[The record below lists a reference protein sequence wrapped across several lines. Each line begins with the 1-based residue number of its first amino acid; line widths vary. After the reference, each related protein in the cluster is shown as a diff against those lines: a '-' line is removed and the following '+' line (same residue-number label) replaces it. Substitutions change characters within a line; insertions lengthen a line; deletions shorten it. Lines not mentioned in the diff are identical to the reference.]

1 LNPEAT
7 PPGCG
12 MMQGLKYERNLSV
25 SLPCNSR
32 YWTARPPS
40 AASSSTVKIAAVPA
54 SSYQGK
60 EWTFSERC
68 QLTKN
73 TSIISLKSKIK

>member
-7 PPGCG
+7 HPGCG
-12 MMQGLKYERNLSV
+12 MMQGLKYERSFSV

-54 SSYQGK
+54 SSYQEKQGVFL
-60 EWTFSERC
+60 ESY
-68 QLTKN
+68 
-73 TSIISLKSKIK
+73 